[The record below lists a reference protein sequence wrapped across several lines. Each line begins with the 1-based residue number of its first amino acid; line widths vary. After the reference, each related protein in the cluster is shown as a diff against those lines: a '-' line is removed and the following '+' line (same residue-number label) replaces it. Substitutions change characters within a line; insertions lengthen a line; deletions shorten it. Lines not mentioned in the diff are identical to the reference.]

1 MKCLLLETKDK
12 RKFFTHEKNFLQL
25 IEFSRTFNAEI
36 SVVKMEQTEL
46 LDLKDLAPAICDAHY
61 KKPKIPYE
69 IIETKLESS
78 RKARNEIL
86 KVADMVNKHIL
97 EQFSQGLDVSL
108 KGLKSKFKR
117 YRLTSATLCNHMRRA
132 KIQLE
137 KQGLKFSKIGAGT
150 YRATRCTT

>member
-61 KKPKIPYE
+61 KKPKIP
-69 IIETKLESS
+69 
-78 RKARNEIL
+78 
-86 KVADMVNKHIL
+86 
-97 EQFSQGLDVSL
+97 
-108 KGLKSKFKR
+108 
-117 YRLTSATLCNHMRRA
+117 
-132 KIQLE
+132 
-137 KQGLKFSKIGAGT
+137 
-150 YRATRCTT
+150 